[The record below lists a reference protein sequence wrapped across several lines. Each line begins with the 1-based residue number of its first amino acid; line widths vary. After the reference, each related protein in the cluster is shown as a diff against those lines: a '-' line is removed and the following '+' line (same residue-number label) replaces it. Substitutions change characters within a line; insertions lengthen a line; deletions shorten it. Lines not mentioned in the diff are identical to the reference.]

1 MRRVSEGTDV
11 MLCCRPSSY
20 KQPEVLH
27 GASTLL
33 HADAEAC
40 FFLAGKLGTRDITDD
55 EERSIQTELKTAL
68 ALEQGTPVAVGS
80 GKSALRYK
88 LRATAHSTKLTCKSW
103 RRVAEELSCTATWV
117 GDLGEMGITRVKGD
131 LRQIMGEWIVRADE
145 NAEDADADDDFGEV
159 GEEAM

>member
-1 MRRVSEGTDV
+1 
-11 MLCCRPSSY
+11 MLCCRRVSY
-20 KQPEVLH
+20 AQLEVLH

-33 HADAEAC
+33 HADAETC
-40 FFLAGKLGTRDITDD
+40 FFLAGKLGTRDITDE
-55 EERSIQTELKTAL
+55 EERSIQTELKSVL

-103 RRVAEELSCTATWV
+103 RRVAEQLSCTATWV
-117 GDLGEMGITRVKGD
+117 GDLGEMGIARVKGD

-145 NAEDADADDDFGEV
+145 NAEDVDDDFGIV
-159 GEEAM
+159 GEEAT